1 MLIPQKKEA
10 DECLAITS
18 VLFMISAMLSFISIR
33 SEKNTQRLE
42 TYAEIIFLIGL
53 GSMTIMTLILS
64 FELFQLA
71 GILMVTI
78 WHQYSNIQLSVLSR
92 SFYVNRIN

>member
-1 MLIPQKKEA
+1 MSRHYQCFIYDQRN
-10 DECLAITS
+10 
-18 VLFMISAMLSFISIR
+18 VVISIYPVR
-33 SEKNTQRLE
+33 KNARRLE